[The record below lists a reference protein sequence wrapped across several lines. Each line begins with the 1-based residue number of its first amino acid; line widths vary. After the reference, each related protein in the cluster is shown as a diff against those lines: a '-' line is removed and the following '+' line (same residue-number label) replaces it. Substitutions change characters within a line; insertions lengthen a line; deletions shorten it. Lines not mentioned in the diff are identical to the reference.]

1 MFIIYEHNGEH
12 CIGEVLN
19 KKGEVM
25 KFESEQR
32 AKVFAKKNCAFN
44 YKIIKI

>member
-1 MFIIYEHNGEH
+1 MYIIYEHNGEH
-12 CIGEVLN
+12 CIGEMLN

-25 KFESEQR
+25 KFETEER
-32 AKVFAKKNCAFN
+32 AKKFAEKNCAFE